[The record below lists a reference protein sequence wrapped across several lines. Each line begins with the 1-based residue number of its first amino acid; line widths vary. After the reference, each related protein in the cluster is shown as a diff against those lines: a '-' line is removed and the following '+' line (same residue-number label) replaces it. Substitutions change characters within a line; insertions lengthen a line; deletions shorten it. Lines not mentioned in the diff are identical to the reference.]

1 MGQYGNQPDFG
12 TEATNDVQI
21 VTKGEAATRIGYLG
35 GACLYVGT
43 GGDIN
48 VIMTGTQGGGQPYSP
63 VFFKNVPP
71 GSILPV
77 IVDYVI
83 AGSPKFGPTTVED
96 LVALK

>member
-12 TEATNDVQI
+12 TEADDDVQI
-21 VTKGEAATRIGYLG
+21 VTKLQAASRTGYLG
-35 GACLYVGT
+35 GACLYIGT

-48 VIMTGTQGGGQPYSP
+48 VLIAGTQGGGQRYDPI
-63 VFFKNVPP
+63 FFKAVPC

-77 IVDYVI
+77 IVDYVVTT
-83 AGSPKFGPTTVED
+83 GPKGATTAAD

>member
-12 TEATNDVQI
+12 TEADDDVQI
-21 VTKGEAATRIGYLG
+21 VTKGEAAQRLGYLG

-48 VIMTGTQGGGQPYSP
+48 VLIAGTAGGGQSYDPI
-63 VFFKNVPP
+63 FFKAVPS

-77 IVDYVI
+77 IVDYVVVSS
-83 AGSPKFGPTTVED
+83 AKGATTAAD

>member
-12 TEATNDVQI
+12 TEADDDVQI
-21 VTKGEAATRIGYLG
+21 VTKAQSDVRTGFLG

-48 VIMTGTQGGGQPYSP
+48 VIIAGTRGGGQPYDTI
-63 VFFKNVPP
+63 FFKAVPS

-77 IVDYVI
+77 IVDYV
-83 AGSPKFGPTTVED
+83 ADTGPKGATTAAD

>member
-12 TEATNDVQI
+12 TEADDDVQI
-21 VTKGEAATRIGYLG
+21 VTKGEAAQRLGYLG

-48 VIMTGTQGGGQPYSP
+48 VLIAGTAGGGQLYDPI
-63 VFFKNVPP
+63 FFKAVPS

-77 IVDYVI
+77 IVDYVV
-83 AGSPKFGPTTVED
+83 TTSQKGLTTAAD

>member
-12 TEATNDVQI
+12 TEAEGDVLT
-21 VTKGEAATRIGYLG
+21 VSKNEAADRKGYLG

-43 GGDIN
+43 AGDLN
-48 VIMTGTQGGGQPYSP
+48 VIIAGTLGGGQTFSP
-63 VFFKNVPP
+63 VTFKNVPA

-77 IVDYVI
+77 IVDYV
-83 AGSPKFGPTTVED
+83 TTGTTAAD